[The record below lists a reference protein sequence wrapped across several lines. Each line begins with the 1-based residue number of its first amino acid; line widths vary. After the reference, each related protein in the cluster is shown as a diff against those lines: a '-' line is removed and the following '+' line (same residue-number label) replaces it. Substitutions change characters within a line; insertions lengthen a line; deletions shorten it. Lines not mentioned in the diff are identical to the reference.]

1 VEKETVADLIVD
13 IAGISGIGIHYNL
26 QQSNNEAFTTSLYEI
41 DSLLKQRGEP
51 LLKVEA
57 EEPFVLNL
65 YIKYINVFLKAA
77 SNILPPYWIYDYK
90 IQLKKEVKGNLRY
103 SPLYKITIAELEAT
117 KKYLLKNLD
126 KGFIA
131 FNQAPFTIPVLFMR
145 KANKSLWFYI
155 NY

>member
-1 VEKETVADLIVD
+1 
-13 IAGISGIGIHYNL
+13 
-26 QQSNNEAFTTSLYEI
+26 
-41 DSLLKQRGEP
+41 

-57 EEPFVLNL
+57 EEPFVPDL
-65 YIKYINVFLKAA
+65 YIKYINVFLKAT

-103 SPLYKITIAELEAT
+103 SPLYKITIAKLKAT

-131 FNQAPFTIPVLFMR
+131 FNQAPFTTPVLFMW
-145 KANKSLWFYI
+145 KANGSL
-155 NY
+155 